1 MPCFYDQMTEQF
13 EKQKENLKRLE
24 DENCSLKE
32 SNNTMAAMVDSLKNG
47 YKALQDKTLT
57 LTQGMVQMEYE
68 KELEKLG
75 GNKL

>member
-1 MPCFYDQMTEQF
+1 MPCFYDQITELF

-32 SNNTMAAMVDSLKNG
+32 SNNTMAAMVDSLKNDC
-47 YKALQDKTLT
+47 KALQDKTLT

-75 GNKL
+75 GNK

>member
-13 EKQKENLKRLE
+13 EKQKENLQRLE
-24 DENCSLKE
+24 EENCSLKE
-32 SNNTMAAMVDSLKNG
+32 SNNTMAVAMESLKND

-75 GNKL
+75 GNK

>member
-1 MPCFYDQMTEQF
+1 MPCFYDQITEQF
-13 EKQKENLKRLE
+13 AKQKENLKRLE

-32 SNNTMAAMVDSLKNG
+32 SNGSIAVMVESLKND

-75 GNKL
+75 GNK

>member
-1 MPCFYDQMTEQF
+1 MTEQF

>member
-13 EKQKENLKRLE
+13 AKQKENLKRLE
-24 DENCSLKE
+24 DENCSIKE
-32 SNNTMAAMVDSLKNG
+32 SNHTMAAAMESLKDD

-75 GNKL
+75 GNK